1 MSTPQTRLCAPA
13 SAAAGI
19 VGRCHTFKQAQ
30 AAVDAYVSGQ
40 RI

>member
-19 VGRCHTFKQAQ
+19 VGVLLARAGIGVC
-30 AAVDAYVSGQ
+30 AARAAA
-40 RI
+40 R

>member
-1 MSTPQTRLCAPA
+1 MSIPQTRLCAPA

-19 VGRCHTFKQAQ
+19 VGVLLAGPGI
-30 AAVDAYVSGQ
+30 SGQ